1 MAKIDNK
8 KLPQKYGT
16 TATMDRD
23 AVRTYRWI
31 CKVGGTRYYSKPRSL
46 WLCGGL
52 AHRGVDLSHRQCAVV
67 RRRPGDAQGRNLV
80 HCNYHRTRHHAVSVP

>member
-67 RRRPGDAQGRNLV
+67 RRRPGDAQGRNVVLG
-80 HCNYHRTRHHAVSVP
+80 HCLRA